1 MKEEEE
7 GAIPLS
13 NLRPGEE
20 GEVAFIVTDRR
31 RRLERLSSLGIV
43 AGTVL
48 KLVQKHPV
56 PIVTVGHSELALDLP
71 IARQIYVRPRGEGN
85 ERRRRLRRRRRWGWG

>member
-1 MKEEEE
+1 MKEQEE

-13 NLRPGEE
+13 SLRPGEE
-20 GEVAFIVTDRR
+20 GEVAFIVTDGR

-48 KLVQKHPV
+48 KLVQKYPV
-56 PIVTVGHSELALDLP
+56 PIVIIGHSELALDLP
-71 IARQIYVRPRGEGN
+71 IAQEIHVRPRGGRHRH
-85 ERRRRLRRRRRWGWG
+85 RRRARGSGGQ